1 MANYPHFP
9 WKFPVPFFSLTF
21 DSLVK
26 TNTPFSYYKQI
37 TLKVFFTIHIDEDL
51 LGINLL
57 FREFSTVLSSDFSE
71 KGLLAVH
78 SFAAFLAIH
87 GLGARFI
94 ERREFAFLAD
104 VVEELDGGFR
114 G

>member
-1 MANYPHFP
+1 MLI
-9 WKFPVPFFSLTF
+9 FSLF
-21 DSLVK
+21 MVVVGE
-26 TNTPFSYYKQI
+26 TNSPFSYYKQI

-87 GLGARFI
+87 GLGAGFI

-104 VVEELDGGFR
+104 VVEELDGGLR